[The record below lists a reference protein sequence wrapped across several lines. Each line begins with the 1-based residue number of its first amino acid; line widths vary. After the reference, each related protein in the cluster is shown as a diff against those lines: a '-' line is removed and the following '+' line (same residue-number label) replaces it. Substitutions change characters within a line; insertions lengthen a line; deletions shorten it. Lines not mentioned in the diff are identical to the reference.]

1 MRRISLLAAILLT
14 AVLPGMTRAQ
24 FAGRASLIDSQRMR
38 GLGLEK
44 AWYANARVN
53 TSRGGLVNM
62 TLHLRPHVIY
72 RVTNSAGRIFEY
84 SSLDVDPD
92 QITPIGPLEAKKRAE
107 AKLASINV
115 IKGLWSG
122 VEVEAPEKDRGKLER
137 LDRMNMLLVSVSEQG
152 TIDVFDG
159 ETGRRKWSRKVGS
172 PQYPSTAAGVNDNL
186 VAVINGLH
194 LYVLENATGDLLWSR
209 SLKGVPGAAP
219 ALSNAFAF
227 VPTIDGALESYS
239 LSDLQEPPGRYQAI
253 GRSLVQPVVTP
264 DTVVWPTDRGFYY
277 VAPANKNGIYYRLET
292 SGKAIAKPAYANGK
306 LFMASLDG
314 YVYCLEEM
322 LGQLQWSR
330 AFGEPISQQPLI
342 VEDQLYIRGDYGT
355 LWCLNSSTGETQWT
369 RGVVEQVLGVA
380 GGRVYVASARMTGL
394 VALDAKTGETVGE
407 TRLNDPNL
415 IPLTNTLTDR
425 IYLADESGFIQCFRP
440 LGGGEPVAHVEL
452 AEFEKPVEVN
462 QPQAPAQP
470 AAKQPAAGGNP
481 FGAGNPFGGGAGGD
495 NPFGG
500 GAGND
505 NPFGGG
511 GAGGAGGAG
520 NDNPFGGGGA
530 GGAGGA
536 GNANPFG
543 GGGGNP
549 FGGGAGGAGGGAG
562 NDNPFG
568 GGGMGGN
575 DNPFGGN

>member
-1 MRRISLLAAILLT
+1 MRRISLLAAFLLT
-14 AVLPGMTRAQ
+14 VMLPGMARAQ
-24 FAGRASLIDSQRMR
+24 FGSRASLVDSQRVR

-53 TSRGGLVNM
+53 TSRGGLVNL

-72 RVTNSAGRIFEY
+72 RVTNSAGRIFEF
-84 SSLDVDPD
+84 SSLDVAPG

-115 IKGLWSG
+115 IKGLWSS
-122 VEVEAPEKDRGKLER
+122 VEVEVPEKDRGKLER
-137 LDRMNMLLVSVSEQG
+137 LDRANSLLVSVSEQG
-152 TIDVFDG
+152 TVDVFDG

-172 PQYPSTAAGVNDNL
+172 PQYPTTAAGVNDTL
-186 VAVINGLH
+186 VGVVNGLT
-194 LYVLENATGDLLWSR
+194 LYLLENSTGDLLWSR
-209 SLKGVPGAAP
+209 SLKGVPGAGP
-219 ALSNAFAF
+219 ALSNKFAF
-227 VPTIDGALESYS
+227 IPTIDGALESYS
-239 LSDLQEPPGRYQAI
+239 LTDPQEPAGRYQAI

-292 SGKAIAKPAYANGK
+292 TGKAIAKPTYAGGQ

-330 AFGEPISQQPLI
+330 AFAEPISRQPLI
-342 VEDQLYIRGDYGT
+342 VGDQLFVRGDYGT
-355 LWCLNSSTGETQWT
+355 LWCLKASTGETQWT
-369 RGVVEQVLGVA
+369 HGVTEQVLGVA
-380 GGRVYVASARMTGL
+380 GGRVYVATSRMTGL
-394 VALDAKTGETVGE
+394 VALDAETGETIGE
-407 TRLNDPNL
+407 TRLNDPSL
-415 IPLTNTLTDR
+415 APLTNTLTDR
-425 IYLADESGFIQCFRP
+425 IYLADNSGLIQCFRP
-440 LGGGEPVAHVEL
+440 LGGGEPIAHVEL
-452 AEFEKPVEVN
+452 AEFDKPVEVQ
-462 QPQAPAQP
+462 QPQAPVKP
-470 AAKQPAAGGNP
+470 AAKDPAAANP
-481 FGAGNPFGGGAGGD
+481 FGAGNPFGGGGAGGD

-500 GAGND
+500 AGGAGGA

-511 GAGGAGGAG
+511 GAGGGNPFGGGGAGGAG

-530 GGAGGA
+530 GGG
-536 GNANPFG
+536 NPFG
-543 GGGGNP
+543 GGG
-549 FGGGAGGAGGGAG
+549 AGGAG